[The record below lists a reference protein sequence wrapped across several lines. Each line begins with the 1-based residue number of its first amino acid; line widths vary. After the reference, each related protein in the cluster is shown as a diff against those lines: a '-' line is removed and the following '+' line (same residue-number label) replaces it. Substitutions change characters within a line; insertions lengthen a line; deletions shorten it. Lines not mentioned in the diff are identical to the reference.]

1 MDVDLLSFE
10 NPIFKSYVFWSAV
23 LIIKML
29 LMAPLTGFHRFRTQT
44 YINKEDLIV
53 YDWLKCIP
61 LINSFANPEDLPSKK
76 LKVKFDEPSV
86 ERVRRAHR
94 NDLESILPFFVAAFF
109 YVLTGPNEFI
119 AINLFRAVAVSRI
132 LHTFVYA
139 IVPLP
144 QPSRALAF
152 FTCLLATLYMSIIV
166 ILKTL

>member
-29 LMAPLTGFHRFRTQT
+29 LMAPLTGFHRFRTQ
-44 YINKEDLIV
+44 
-53 YDWLKCIP
+53 
-61 LINSFANPEDLPSKK
+61 SFANPEDLPSKK